1 VGELTMAKR
10 RKNPGDATGKIVT
23 LVVVVGGGYFLYEW
37 LKSQC
42 STVGSAL
49 YGNATLCPML
59 GLTVAASTVT
69 TPTGGSSSSPVNTAA
84 FWNSLVPQFGGT
96 PLTPAQLA
104 STFPN
109 SSATMTMAQFTATV
123 AAAYPSPGSVPL
135 PSGAAPTPAPYV
147 PPTTNPTPAAPTSN
161 PSALTQQ
168 LLSAAGL
175 GSSSTL
181 NADQWSY
188 YYTQT
193 GHTAIASGTFESLF
207 FPNGRPSD
215 PTQNPQ
221 MTAAQFVAA
230 IATAG
235 LNGFGP
241 VPQAVPTGWNPPII
255 WGRLPGGQLA
265 GLGDDIGLP
274 AYLIHGG
281 TR

>member
-1 VGELTMAKR
+1 
-10 RKNPGDATGKIVT
+10 
-23 LVVVVGGGYFLYEW
+23 
-37 LKSQC
+37 
-42 STVGSAL
+42 
-49 YGNATLCPML
+49 
-59 GLTVAASTVT
+59 
-69 TPTGGSSSSPVNTAA
+69 
-84 FWNSLVPQFGGT
+84 
-96 PLTPAQLA
+96 
-104 STFPN
+104 
-109 SSATMTMAQFTATV
+109 
-123 AAAYPSPGSVPL
+123 
-135 PSGAAPTPAPYV
+135 
-147 PPTTNPTPAAPTSN
+147 
-161 PSALTQQ
+161 LTQQ